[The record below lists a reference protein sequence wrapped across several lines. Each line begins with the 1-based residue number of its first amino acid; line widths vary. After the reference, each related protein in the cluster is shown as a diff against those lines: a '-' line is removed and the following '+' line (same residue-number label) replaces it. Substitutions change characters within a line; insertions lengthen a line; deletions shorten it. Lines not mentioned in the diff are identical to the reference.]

1 MSTLENKN
9 SHLSFN
15 IFTVKQ
21 AQSINNFSLIA
32 TEVKGENEM
41 FLFVIFPCK

>member
-1 MSTLENKN
+1 MSMLESKN
-9 SHLSFN
+9 SHLYFN

-21 AQSINNFSLIA
+21 AQSMNNFSMIA

-41 FLFVIFPCK
+41 FLFVIFPYK